1 MLKNFSKYI
10 SYFLVIMLIAGFTPD
25 SPSGVNLIAQSKKNP
40 SQAAKFAKRGS
51 AKAKKKDFTG
61 ALSDYKRAYKLN
73 PTSNYKKRVQQLT
86 SLARKQSSGSKST
99 KPSSKKAAQAVALA
113 RNGNAKAKKKDYVGA
128 LKDFQRAYRLNP
140 TSSNRKKGS
149 AANIACKTINIS

>member
-1 MLKNFSKYI
+1 ML
-10 SYFLVIMLIAGFTPD
+10 VAGFTPD

-99 KPSSKKAAQAVALA
+99 KPSSKKAAQVLQ
-113 RNGNAKAKKKDYVGA
+113 
-128 LKDFQRAYRLNP
+128 LLILFHQ
-140 TSSNRKKGS
+140 
-149 AANIACKTINIS
+149 